1 MIPAC
6 SQGLPEGAAIILLLI
21 IDVTSAVF
29 LSSAILDGVQKI
41 PAEILA
47 RNPCACQGEVI
58 GVALEH
64 AEGQPLGSPLVVIL
78 TKVRIL
84 Y

>member
-1 MIPAC
+1 MIAAG

-29 LSSAILDGVQKI
+29 LSSVILDAIQKT

-47 RNPCACQGEVI
+47 RNPRACQGKVI

-64 AEGQPLGSPLVVIL
+64 AEGQPLGSPLVVML